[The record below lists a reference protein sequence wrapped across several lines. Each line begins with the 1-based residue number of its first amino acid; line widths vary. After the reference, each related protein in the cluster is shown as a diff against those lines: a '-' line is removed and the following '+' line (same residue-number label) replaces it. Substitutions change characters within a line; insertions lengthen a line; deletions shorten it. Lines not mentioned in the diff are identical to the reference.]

1 MDKKVVIP
9 GEKIADGKLR
19 IPNTFVEGDATY
31 ALVVGMLDENG
42 RYIPLESRYIPKHGD
57 TVVGVVTDVR
67 HAGYEVDL
75 NLPLSGFIPSKNTRI
90 RLEFGDFVICRI
102 KSISESGSA
111 DLADVRRLP
120 RGKVVDFPTAKIPR
134 LIGRQS
140 SMVNLLKEHSGG
152 DVVVGING
160 YVWMSERCNLP
171 MLMAAIDYIRKHAH
185 RSGLTDAVAALLKK
199 TG

>member
-31 ALVVGMLDENG
+31 AAVIGIVDEGG
-42 RYIPLESRYIPKHGD
+42 RYIPLESRYIPKYGD
-57 TVVGVVTDVR
+57 TVVGIITDVR
-67 HAGYEVDL
+67 HAGFEVDL

-90 RLEFGDFVICRI
+90 RLEFGDFVLCRI
-102 KSISESGSA
+102 KSVSETGSI

-120 RGKVVDFPTAKIPR
+120 RGKVVGFPSARVPR
-134 LIGRQS
+134 LIGKQS
-140 SMVNLLKEHSGG
+140 SMLNLLKDASEG
-152 DVVVGING
+152 DIVVGING
-160 YVWMSERCNLP
+160 YVWMSERCNFP
-171 MLMAAIDYIRKHAH
+171 MLMETMDYIKKHAH